1 MPNAPKKNLLIVHY
15 GDELLRGSERCLINL
30 IGGLNKDLFNIHLW
44 SNHPELNKLVEA
56 PGVAV
61 TYTPFYP
68 SIGFGYPASPD
79 GWLSDYR
86 TAITIA
92 AGLIDDF
99 SPALIIC
106 NSLAPVQWL
115 LPISLIKRIPLISYQ
130 HTSYLP
136 GARCL
141 SLAFGASHIVGVSKF
156 TVESFLADGF
166 PDHKISVIYNGV
178 EDYSKKISVDRNQ
191 LRRELGLAPDAFVLI
206 CIGALAPWKRVDIPI
221 SAMRL
226 LAEKYADRQTTLLII
241 GDGRSRQS
249 LEASSENLNIRFL
262 GWQTNV
268 ADYLAIA
275 DCLVAAAEKEAFG
288 LAVWEAASVGLPV
301 IAVPA
306 GGLKESIIDE
316 ENGLFAE
323 VGNAQSFA
331 RQIIR
336 LRDDPTLRAKLGA
349 SGRASYDQHYRV
361 ERMVEDFSR
370 LIEKICRP
378 GKESFIEFG
387 ARLGRLLYL
396 GGKLLLQRLIASSPK
411 N

>member
-1 MPNAPKKNLLIVHY
+1 MPHNHKKNLLFVHY
-15 GDELLRGSERCLINL
+15 GDPLLRGSERCLINL
-30 IGGLNKDLFNIHLW
+30 ISGLSRDLFNIHLW
-44 SNHPELNKLVEA
+44 SNHPELNKIVEGLGA
-56 PGVAV
+56 QV
-61 TYTPFYP
+61 THTPFYP

-79 GWLSDYR
+79 GWLNDYR
-86 TAITIA
+86 NLIALA

-115 LPISLIKRIPLISYQ
+115 MPISLFKRIPLISYQ

-141 SLAFGASHIVGVSKF
+141 SLALGASHIVGVSKF
-156 TVESFLADGF
+156 TVENFLADGF
-166 PDHKISVIYNGV
+166 PGHKIDVIYNGV
-178 EDYSKKISVDRNQ
+178 EDYSKKISVDRTL
-191 LRRELGLAPDAFVLI
+191 LRRKLGLAPDTFVLI
-206 CIGALAPWKRVDIPI
+206 CVGALVPWKRVDIPV

-226 LAEKYADRQTTLLII
+226 LAEKYGDQQTSLLII
-241 GDGRSRQS
+241 GDGRSRQA
-249 LEASSENLNIRFL
+249 LEAASANLNIQFL
-262 GWQTNV
+262 GWQTNI
-268 ADYLAIA
+268 ADYLAVA

-306 GGLKESIIDE
+306 GGLKESIIHE

-323 VGNAQSFA
+323 IGNPASFA
-331 RQIIR
+331 EQIIR
-336 LRDDPTLRAKLGA
+336 LRDDPTLREKLGA
-349 SGRASYDQHYRV
+349 SGKISYQQHYRV
-361 ERMVEDFSR
+361 ERMVEDFSL
-370 LIEKICRP
+370 LIEKFSRP
-378 GKESFIEFG
+378 GKENFSEVF

-396 GGKLLLQRLIASSPK
+396 GGKLLCRRLLPSSPK